1 MRPLRHFSPTT
12 TTPILTSTPEG
23 NFAGSLRRRSRGVPG
38 LQSAFLGW
46 RLAAQIADRRGGG
59 LHRPWLWKYNS
70 DEISHSQAWDHLRFR
85 GMTSS
90 ERCVILKPSDIM
102 KNESERRPAAPR

>member
-1 MRPLRHFSPTT
+1 MRPLRHFPTYPSF
-12 TTPILTSTPEG
+12 TPRGEFRRLSEEEVARSAG
-23 NFAGSLRRRSRGVPG
+23 FAVRVLGVG
-38 LQSAFLGW
+38 VVAK
-46 RLAAQIADRRGGG
+46 IADRRGGG
-59 LHRPWLWKYNS
+59 LHRPWLRKYNS
-70 DEISHSQAWDHLRFR
+70 DEISPSQAWDHLRFR